1 MQAIIQMANTSPQV
15 YRKQKL
21 YNGVYSMKIGHQ
33 VILNAVQDIEDIQ
46 GQE

>member
-1 MQAIIQMANTSPQV
+1 MQAVIQMANTSPQV
-15 YRKQKL
+15 YRMQKL
-21 YNGVYSMKIGHQ
+21 YNGHL